1 MKLSKRERLERLLA
15 GEQADRPGVA
25 LWRHWPGDDQI
36 PEELARSTL
45 AWQQQFDWDFVKV
58 TPDSN
63 FAVDGWG
70 AESVWQGGDEGSRRY
85 VHHPIRTPA
94 DWLQIKPLDPYQG
107 RLGGQRRC
115 LTILGRELGERTPF
129 IQTIFSPIAQLKY
142 LAGRERALEHI
153 RRYPDAVHQALDAI
167 TETILRFLE
176 AIQPTGVAGIFY
188 ALQMATPEDLT
199 REEYLALGRPYD
211 LRILS
216 AARER
221 YWFNLLHLHAPHAYF
236 DLVTDYPV
244 QAINWHDREGPPELA
259 AARKHFGGALVGGLR
274 QRETMLLGTP
284 EDVRREAADAMAQTE
299 GRGFILATGC
309 VTMITSPLGNIRAAR
324 QAVEGFGAG

>member
-1 MKLSKRERLERLLA
+1 MTLSKRDRLERLMA
-15 GEQADRPGVA
+15 GEKADRPGVA

-36 PEELARSTL
+36 PEELARSTV
-45 AWQQQFDWDFVKV
+45 AWQRQFDWDFVKV

-63 FAVDGWG
+63 FAVGGWG

-85 VHHPIRTPA
+85 IHHPVQRA
-94 DWLQIKPLDPYQG
+94 EDWLRIEPLDPYQG

-115 LTILGRELGERTPF
+115 LEILGRELDDTPF
-129 IQTIFSPIAQLKY
+129 IQTVFSPTAQLKY
-142 LAGRERALEHI
+142 LAGHERALEHI
-153 RRYPDAVHQALDAI
+153 RRHPDAVHQALRAI

-176 AIQPTGVAGIFY
+176 AIRPTGVAGIFY
-188 ALQMATPEDLT
+188 ALQLATPAELT
-199 REEYLALGRPYD
+199 RDEYLGFGRPYD
-211 LRILS
+211 LAILQ
-216 AARER
+216 AAHDL

-244 QAINWHDREGPPELA
+244 QAINWHDREGPPDLA
-259 AARKHFGGALVGGLR
+259 TARGRFGGALVGGLR

-284 EDVRREAADAMAQTE
+284 DDVRREAADAIAQTD

-309 VTMITSPLGNIRAAR
+309 VTFITSPLGNIRAAR
-324 QAVEGFGAG
+324 QAVESL